1 MHLSEPYVLT
11 TDELVRFKLN
21 LLDLKEGE
29 ELIDLGCGNA
39 QVLVEAAKMKKIKG
53 IGYELLPEA
62 VSDALKNISDN
73 DLHDQI
79 EIITSNFNEADVSN
93 ADAIILYLTRFSLG
107 EISLKLENE
116 LKPGARIVTHDFDIP
131 AWKEEEKHEFK
142 DAKGAMRQV
151 YLYRVSK

>member
-1 MHLSEPYVLT
+1 MHLNDPYVLT
-11 TDELVRFKLN
+11 SEEIVHFKLN
-21 LLDLKEGE
+21 LLDLKEDE
-29 ELIDLGCGNA
+29 QLIDLGCGNA
-39 QVLVEAAKMKKIKG
+39 QVLIEAAKMKKIKG

-62 VSDALKNISDN
+62 VNDTLKNISDN
-73 DLHDQI
+73 DLQDQI
-79 EIITSNFNEADVSN
+79 EIITSNFKEADVSN
-93 ADAIILYLTRFSLG
+93 ADAVILYLTRFSLG

-142 DAKGAMRQV
+142 DAKRAMRQV